1 MNCPKILEMLCA
13 YRDRELAGSD
23 RHCVEQHLSGCPQ
36 CRGALEELE
45 RVGALLSGLPSAE
58 PTPELFGRIVSQ
70 LFSDNRPPSPSPVLP
85 SPPEPDP
92 AAAAI
97 ASVPGP
103 VILSLHKSDPEAEH
117 RAMEQHLARSNAP
130 TFCWSARRS
139 RTSSSPSTRNWRG
152 KWLNCAGCCTKEL
165 HSRRQGSRRGDPAA
179 GQAGRSGGRHS
190 ERSDF
195 LQVYLEPRHH

>member
-117 RAMEQHLARSNAP
+117 RAMEQHLARSDAP
-130 TFCWSARRS
+130 HILLVSQKVKDIKLPFNPELARQMAELRRLLRKGAS
-139 RTSSSPSTRNWRG
+139 FPATRF
-152 KWLNCAGCCTKEL
+152 
-165 HSRRQGSRRGDPAA
+165 P
-179 GQAGRSGGRHS
+179 
-190 ERSDF
+190 
-195 LQVYLEPRHH
+195 PR